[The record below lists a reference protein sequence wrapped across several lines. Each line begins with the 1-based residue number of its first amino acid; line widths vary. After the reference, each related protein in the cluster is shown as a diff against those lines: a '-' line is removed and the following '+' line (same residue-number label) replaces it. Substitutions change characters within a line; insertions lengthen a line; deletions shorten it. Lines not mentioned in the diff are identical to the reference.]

1 MQIMKT
7 ALAITL
13 AAVMFTSAQGAF
25 ADEEPRHFFYNI
37 TTDDSWAAGM
47 ALTQASVA
55 AERGH
60 RVTVFLNVRGVHLAE
75 QVTAQGSFG
84 VTAKSP
90 RDILASLIKNGHTV
104 LVCGGCMVAG
114 GVAKEDL
121 IEGATISGPDLSFR
135 ALTAPDT
142 IVMSY

>member
-1 MQIMKT
+1 MQILKT
-7 ALAITL
+7 MLTITL
-13 AAVMFTSAQGAF
+13 AAVMFTAAPLAL
-25 ADEEPRHFFYNI
+25 ADDDPHHFFYNI
-37 TTDDSWAAGM
+37 TTGDSWAAGM

-75 QVTAQGSFG
+75 QGTAQGSFG
-84 VTAKSP
+84 VTGKSP
-90 RDILASLIKNGHTV
+90 RDILASLIKSGHTV
-104 LVCGGCMVAG
+104 LVCGGCMVAS
-114 GVAKEDL
+114 GVSTQDL
-121 IEGATISGPDLSFR
+121 IEGATVSGPELTFR

>member
-1 MQIMKT
+1 MQIFRTM
-7 ALAITL
+7 LAVAL
-13 AAVMFTSAQGAF
+13 AAVMLTAALP
-25 ADEEPRHFFYNI
+25 ALAEDEPHHFFYNI

-55 AERGH
+55 VERGH

-75 QVTAQGSFG
+75 TGTAQGSFG
-84 VTAKSP
+84 VTAKTP
-90 RDILASLIKNGHTV
+90 REILLSLIKSGHTV

-114 GVAKEDL
+114 GVAKQDL
-121 IEGATISGPDLSFR
+121 LEGATITGPELTFR

-142 IVMSY
+142 IVISY